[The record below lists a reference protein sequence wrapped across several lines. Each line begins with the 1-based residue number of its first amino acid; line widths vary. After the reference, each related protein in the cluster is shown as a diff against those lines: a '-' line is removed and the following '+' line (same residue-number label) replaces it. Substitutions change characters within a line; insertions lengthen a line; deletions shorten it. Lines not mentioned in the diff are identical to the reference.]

1 MAVRNVVTRRSCH
14 FRGFFPS
21 LKNGKSIPWESQ
33 LEGYFLSLLELSP
46 QVLRYDVQPS
56 KETFEM
62 GGYSAIYYPDVRA
75 VLHDGTEQ
83 WFEVKP
89 AARLLTRH
97 TSSRMEAIEDHFKQ
111 TNRVFTVVSDEY
123 LLAEPFSN
131 NLRDLMYYRRSMML
145 IDCDPESSV
154 ALLKT
159 YQPGTIKELCELLG
173 CEKAWHLLGLGYVG
187 VNLEKPIAPCAP
199 IYLQGGH
206 RHGNFFA

>member
-62 GGYSAIYYPDVRA
+62 GGYTAIYYPDVRA

-111 TNRVFTVVSDEY
+111 TNRVFTVVNDEH
-123 LLAEPFSN
+123 LLAEPFAN

-145 IDCDPESSV
+145 IDCVPESS
-154 ALLKT
+154 ARLLKA
-159 YQPGTIKELCELLG
+159 YQPKTINELCELFG
-173 CEKAWHLLGLGYVG
+173 HRKAWHLLGLGCVG
-187 VNLEKPIAPCAP
+187 VDLEKPLLPRAS

>member
-1 MAVRNVVTRRSCH
+1 MAARNVVTRRSCH
-14 FRGFFPS
+14 FRGLLPS

-33 LEGYFLSLLELSP
+33 LEGCFLSLLELSP
-46 QVLRYDVQPS
+46 RVLRYDVQPS
-56 KETFEM
+56 KETFAM
-62 GGYSAIYYPDVRA
+62 SGYTAIYYPDVRA
-75 VLHDGTEQ
+75 VMHDGTEQ

-89 AARLLTRH
+89 AARLITRH

-111 TNRVFTVVSDEY
+111 TNRVFSVVSDEH

-131 NLRDLMYYRRSMML
+131 NLRDLMYYRRSMKI

-154 ALLKT
+154 ALLKA
-159 YQPGTIKELCELLG
+159 YQPRTINELCELFG
-173 CEKAWHLLGLGYVG
+173 REKAWHLLGLGYVG
-187 VNLEKPIAPCAP
+187 MDLEKPLAPCTP